1 MADDKQQIRDLIDA
15 WARASA
21 AGDLEKIL
29 SLMDEDAVFLRA
41 GHPPMR
47 GREAFA
53 VQFQQ
58 AIEQVRIEATS
69 DIQEIDVAGDIAYCW
84 NQLSVTMT
92 PLKGGTPMRHTGPV
106 LTIFRKE
113 ADENWVLSRDANLL
127 TEESNGEK

>member
-1 MADDKQQIRDLIDA
+1 MTDDKQKLRDLIDA
-15 WARASA
+15 WTQASA

-41 GHPPMR
+41 GHSPMR

-53 VQFQQ
+53 AQFQK
-58 AIEQVRIEATS
+58 AIEQVRIEASS
-69 DIQEIDVAGDIAYCW
+69 DIQEIDVAGDMAYSW

-106 LTIFRKE
+106 LTIFRKK
-113 ADENWVLSRDANLL
+113 ADGNWVLSRDANLL
-127 TEESNGEK
+127 AATEES

>member
-1 MADDKQQIRDLIDA
+1 MPDDKQQIRDLIDA

-53 VQFQQ
+53 AQFQQ
-58 AIEQVRIEATS
+58 AIEQVRIEASS
-69 DIQEIDVAGDIAYCW
+69 DIQEIYVAGDIAYCW

-113 ADENWVLSRDANLL
+113 ADGNWVLSRDANLL
-127 TEESNGEK
+127 AETEAS

>member
-1 MADDKQQIRDLIDA
+1 MPDDKQQIRDLIDA

-53 VQFQQ
+53 AQFQQ
-58 AIEQVRIEATS
+58 AIEQVRIEASS
-69 DIQEIDVAGDIAYCW
+69 DIQEIYVAGDIAYCW

-113 ADENWVLSRDANLL
+113 ADGNWVLSRDANLL